1 MFLRIEGIPPGRIVF
16 QPTGEPGHL
25 GGEPFLLL
33 RVVEDV
39 VVLAFHLDE
48 GNLTSE
54 EFQGGKHLKAFYQRY
69 VGIGIT
75 MQEQQRRMNL
85 VGIKE
90 G

>member
-1 MFLRIEGIPPGRIVF
+1 M
-16 QPTGEPGHL
+16 
-25 GGEPFLLL
+25 
-33 RVVEDV
+33 

-54 EFQGGKHLKAFYQRY
+54 EFQGGKHLKALYQRY
-69 VGIGIT
+69 VGIGIA
-75 MQEQQRRMNL
+75 MQEQQRRMDL